1 MPTLD
6 MIQKKYDFN
15 IDDIS
20 DLIFI
25 WAKSKNKRDFIRRF
39 EDEFDIQK
47 GDVFSERDLDSLYK
61 ELSESDEVKSIVQE
75 GRKNA
80 LRESLKRNKKR
91 TIKESFG
98 AKNFKEGDS
107 VIIVDRNDA
116 GLSLGEVV
124 KVSGVDGNYVLIT
137 KGKRTFGIPMRCVK
151 SMVEESNI
159 KKDSKLLNKT
169 MTRKYVDMIKEGK
182 SHKDVLEK
190 IAQSYGMTVLQVED
204 KINDCLNLAGR
215 DRFRKMNEECGKKEE
230 PKTIKEEDEFPE
242 EAAYNEEYEE
252 IADRVLVYL
261 LRNSEDYKN
270 LYESIDE
277 AVEAVLTF
285 LKLKDKV
292 GTTGTKKIVE
302 IIKDK
307 YTDTMM
313 NTDIDSDIVDD
324 EAGMDEIEESRVN
337 RDIVESVKRTFGS
350 PSYWAKTKEHFIAG
364 FTDRVLTSESIDEI
378 GKLSSFD
385 CLKENNDFSM
395 LYFKK

>member
-6 MIQKKYDFN
+6 MIQKKYDFS

-25 WAKSKNKRDFIRRF
+25 WAKSRNKDDFIRRF
-39 EDEFDIQK
+39 VNEFDIQK
-47 GDVFSERDLDSLYK
+47 GEVFSERDLDSLWK
-61 ELSESDEVKSIVQE
+61 ELSESDEVKCIVRE
-75 GRKNA
+75 GRRISMK
-80 LRESLKRNKKR
+80 ESLKRTKR
-91 TIKESFG
+91 RIVKESFG
-98 AKNFKEGDS
+98 TKNFKEGDS

-159 KKDSKLLNKT
+159 KKDSKILNKT

-215 DRFRKMNEECGKKEE
+215 DRFRKMNENNINAPLPSDLAQES
-230 PKTIKEEDEFPE
+230 KTLNEDEEFPE

-277 AVEAVLTF
+277 AVDAVLTF

-292 GTTGTKKIVE
+292 GTVGTQKIVD

-307 YTDTMM
+307 YTDTML
-313 NTDIDSDIVDD
+313 NSDIDSDIVDD
-324 EAGMDEIEESRVN
+324 TEVNEIEESRVN
-337 RDIVESVKRTFGS
+337 RDIVESVKRTFGC
-350 PSYWAKTKEHFIAG
+350 PSYWAITKEHFIAG
-364 FTDRVLTSESIDEI
+364 FTDRVLTSDHQGI
-378 GKLSSFD
+378 LSRIRRAAVHSA
-385 CLKENNDFSM
+385 E
-395 LYFKK
+395 

>member
-25 WAKSKNKRDFIRRF
+25 WAKSKDKRDFIRRF
-39 EDEFDIQK
+39 VDEFDVQK
-47 GDVFSERDLDSLYK
+47 GGVFSPRDLDSLYK
-61 ELSESDEVKSIVQE
+61 ELSESDEVKCIVQE

-80 LRESLKRNKKR
+80 LRESLRRNKKR
-91 TIKESFG
+91 TITESFG
-98 AKNFKEGDS
+98 TKNFKEGDS

-215 DRFRKMNEECGKKEE
+215 DRFRKMDEECGKKEE
-230 PKTIKEEDEFPE
+230 PKTIKEEEEFPE

-277 AVEAVLTF
+277 AVDAVLTF

-292 GTTGTKKIVE
+292 GTVGTEKIVE

-307 YTDTMM
+307 YTDTML
-313 NTDIDSDIVDD
+313 NSDDSDFADD
-324 EAGMDEIEESRVN
+324 ETEVNEIEESRIN

-350 PSYWAKTKEHFIAG
+350 PSYWATTKEHFIAG
-364 FTDRVLTSESIDEI
+364 FTDRVLTSESLNEI
-378 GKLSSFD
+378 GKLSSFE
-385 CLKENNDFSM
+385 CLKENSNFSM